1 MNEVIKKYGFNN
13 LIINLIA
20 DFVIFETSKFNLNYF
35 KKVCQTINNLNLKNE
50 NDILNHLRNF
60 KLGNKFHNPK
70 LNNNFKKEN
79 INETNDLEKTNNSN
93 EEFNLSLFLEHL
105 ND

>member
-50 NDILNHLRNF
+50 NDI
-60 KLGNKFHNPK
+60 
-70 LNNNFKKEN
+70 
-79 INETNDLEKTNNSN
+79 
-93 EEFNLSLFLEHL
+93 
-105 ND
+105 

>member
-1 MNEVIKKYGFNN
+1 MNELIKKYGFNN

-79 INETNDLEKTNNSN
+79 INITNDLEKTHNSN